1 VEGGKEIPVIDSFN
15 LSDNVNWAVVTDGIY
30 FIDSGA
36 KGGAA
41 IEFFSLITR
50 RITKVAELGKV
61 YFYPNGFAVS
71 PDRRSFLYTQEEPGS
86 SDIMLVEN
94 FR

>member
-1 VEGGKEIPVIDSFN
+1 MDGRSLSVIDSFN
-15 LSDNVNWAVVTDGIY
+15 LSDNANWAVVTDGIY

-36 KGGAA
+36 KEGAA

-50 RITKVAELGKV
+50 RTSKVAKLGKV
-61 YFYPNGFAVS
+61 YIFPNGFAVS
-71 PDRRSFLYTQEEPGS
+71 PDRRSLLYTEVDSPGS

>member
-1 VEGGKEIPVIDSFN
+1 M
-15 LSDNVNWAVVTDGIY
+15 TDGIY

-36 KGGAA
+36 KEGAA

-50 RITKVAELGKV
+50 RITKAAELGKV
-61 YFYPNGFAVS
+61 YIYPNGFAVS
-71 PDRRSFLYTQEEPGS
+71 PDCRSFLYTQAEPGS